1 MNEGKREREYTQTL
15 TVCLFVDG
23 IVAFLFT
30 FAPFLPTPTT
40 LFSGLLEEFHACV
53 QQRKKKNR
61 IQNDNVETGYQK
73 LKNQVK
79 TVSEH
84 KLLKLVRSSV
94 LVNGPQN

>member
-53 QQRKKKNR
+53 QQRKKKIEYKMTMLR
-61 IQNDNVETGYQK
+61 QGI
-73 LKNQVK
+73 KNSK
-79 TVSEH
+79 T
-84 KLLKLVRSSV
+84 K
-94 LVNGPQN
+94 